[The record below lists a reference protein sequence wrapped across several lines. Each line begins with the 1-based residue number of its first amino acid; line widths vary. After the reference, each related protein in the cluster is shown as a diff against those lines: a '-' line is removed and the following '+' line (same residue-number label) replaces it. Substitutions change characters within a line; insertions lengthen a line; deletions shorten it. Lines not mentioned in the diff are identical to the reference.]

1 MSIVFAA
8 GIALSPLIALQGLT
22 IVDGPRAGAAGL
34 APEYSDGVCRVSVFG
49 KDGAGEQIRAE
60 FSRRLRDGNLDIS
73 LFGPFIRQFRGVDGD
88 ANFPVTVV
96 YDTGASVPSR
106 TGGYDVGGFREY
118 AWGGWGPG
126 AASDATDAALRG
138 ASTFSVGMNGNSYGP
153 FTWQGTGAV
162 WSALDDCE
170 ADNS

>member
-8 GIALSPLIALQGLT
+8 GLALSPVSALQGIT
-22 IVDGPRAGAAGL
+22 IVDGPQVDAAGL

-49 KDGAGEQIRAE
+49 KDGDGERIRAE
-60 FSRRLRDGNLDIS
+60 FSRRLRDGNLGIS
-73 LFGPFIRQFRGVDGD
+73 LFGPFIRQFRGVDSE

-96 YDTGASVPSR
+96 YDTGASAPSR
-106 TGGYDVGGFREY
+106 AGGYDVGGFSEY
-118 AWGGWGPG
+118 AWAGWGPG
-126 AASDATDAALRG
+126 AASDATYAALRA
-138 ASTFSVGMNGNSYGP
+138 ASTFSIAMNGKNYGP

-162 WSALDDCE
+162 WSALNDCE

>member
-1 MSIVFAA
+1 M
-8 GIALSPLIALQGLT
+8 
-22 IVDGPRAGAAGL
+22 

-60 FSRRLRDGNLDIS
+60 FSRRLRDGNLGIS

-106 TGGYDVGGFREY
+106 TGGYDVGGFCEY
-118 AWGGWGPG
+118 AWGGWGAG
-126 AASDATDAALRG
+126 CGIGCDLCGIARREHVLRWHERQQLW
-138 ASTFSVGMNGNSYGP
+138 P
-153 FTWQGTGAV
+153 FNMAGHWRSLERAGRLR
-162 WSALDDCE
+162 S
-170 ADNS
+170 